1 MQFLTNSDE
10 LIASSPLRATAE
22 DTVNYS
28 SAGVKEPPSGLTYLD
43 PFIATV
49 PPGSVH
55 HDHKACDPSG
65 SSDPS
70 DHLYPRPVFLL
81 QAPQL
86 ELVMEVAREE
96 PCCKLYRGGDLF
108 DDIKKLRMSWK
119 LIK

>member
-1 MQFLTNSDE
+1 MQILTNSDE

-28 SAGVKEPPSGLTYLD
+28 SAGTKDPPSGLPYLD
-43 PFIATV
+43 PIIAPM
-49 PPGSVH
+49 PPVSVH
-55 HDHKACDPSG
+55 HDLKDCDPS
-65 SSDPS
+65 DPNS
-70 DHLYPRPVFLL
+70 DHLHPRPVFLL

-86 ELVMEVAREE
+86 ELVVEVAREE

>member
-28 SAGVKEPPSGLTYLD
+28 SVGVKDPPSGLSSLD
-43 PFIATV
+43 PIIATM
-49 PPGSVH
+49 PPASVH
-55 HDHKACDPSG
+55 HGHKDCDPG
-65 SSDPS
+65 DPS
-70 DHLYPRPVFLL
+70 DQLYPCPVFQL

-86 ELVMEVAREE
+86 ELVVEVAREE

>member
-28 SAGVKEPPSGLTYLD
+28 SASVKDPPSGLPSLD
-43 PFIATV
+43 PIIATV
-49 PPGSVH
+49 PPASVH
-55 HDHKACDPSG
+55 HDLSDP
-65 SSDPS
+65 SDPS
-70 DHLYPRPVFLL
+70 DHLLPRPVFLL

-86 ELVMEVAREE
+86 ELVVEVAREE

>member
-10 LIASSPLRATAE
+10 LLASSPLRATAE

-28 SAGVKEPPSGLTYLD
+28 SAGVKEPPSGQPYLD
-43 PFIATV
+43 PIIATM
-49 PPGSVH
+49 PPVSVH
-55 HDHKACDPSG
+55 HDHKDC
-65 SSDPS
+65 DPS

-86 ELVMEVAREE
+86 ELVVEVAREE

>member
-1 MQFLTNSDE
+1 M
-10 LIASSPLRATAE
+10 SSLHLPPLRATAE

-86 ELVMEVAREE
+86 ELVVEVEACRG
-96 PCCKLYRGGDLF
+96 KLSSRLLIPFIPGWRGLE
-108 DDIKKLRMSWK
+108 LEVC
-119 LIK
+119 

>member
-1 MQFLTNSDE
+1 M
-10 LIASSPLRATAE
+10 
-22 DTVNYS
+22 NYS
-28 SAGVKEPPSGLTYLD
+28 SADVKDPPSGLSSLD
-43 PFIATV
+43 PIIATM
-49 PPGSVH
+49 PPASVH
-55 HDHKACDPSG
+55 HDHKDCDP
-65 SSDPS
+65 SDPS

-86 ELVMEVAREE
+86 ELVVEVAREE